1 MVGILI
7 WVVGVS
13 AACLSIIALLAVM
26 NEIEAR

>member
-1 MVGILI
+1 MIGVLV

-13 AACLSIIALLAVM
+13 AACLGLIALLAVM

>member
-1 MVGILI
+1 MIIILI

-13 AACLSIIALLAVM
+13 AACLGIMALLAVM